1 MARSV
6 VDVVGGLFRGTVSM
20 KTLGGPYA
28 IAHVSVAAAKTGL
41 ESLLTLLAF
50 LSINLAVLNLLPVPI
65 LDGGQVLITIAEG
78 VKGSEFSDRTREN
91 LMRVGL
97 VVIGLLFVTVMVND
111 APLIFNDLKGLAKSL
126 FG

>member
-1 MARSV
+1 
-6 VDVVGGLFRGTVSM
+6 M